1 MAVEHTD
8 TSVEVPA
15 LPADWDGEPR
25 SIVFFIP
32 APQPLAFPDGS
43 TFELERDEDVQ
54 WLEGVAQVPTSPV
67 AQWVNPKINSG
78 KNFVSFRVWRLP
90 ENVVLDV
97 SDSNRAFEVLNK
109 VIGRS
114 RSLDS
119 TRKSMSDPRILP
131 LDVTSH
137 ATVFE
142 AVTPLLPSYIDG
154 RVDANQS
161 ISDAFDR
168 CLESLYELY
177 RAYVSATAHVRVRS
191 LTRRTVSPFIPWTT
205 RDPFSFSLGGPGIF
219 NANMADTA
227 AVGAVGTMSDDDLE
241 RMLFILQRGRQG
253 GPGADRAGV
262 AVENARRAQRSFYV
276 DADYSVC
283 VIWAYAWI
291 ETLCDG
297 LLMVS
302 AWEAERDVEEVATWF
317 DVGFVKR
324 VKTHFPKL
332 FGGRWRPDDSAS
344 LFGNWERTVA
354 QMRHRIIH
362 ANHRASEKDATRAL
376 DACGDLEAYAK
387 KRLAQKRHKHPRT
400 ALIFLGRPGLERR
413 QAFDSHM
420 AEVFEQAAHEPL
432 WLASYADYAAE
443 VDRLTRF

>member
-8 TSVEVPA
+8 TGVEAPA
-15 LPADWDGEPR
+15 LPADWNGESR
-25 SIVFFIP
+25 FVIFFIP

-54 WLEGVAQVPTSPV
+54 WLDGVAQVPTGPV
-67 AQWVNPKINSG
+67 TQWVNPKINPG

-90 ENVVLDV
+90 EDVVLDI
-97 SDSNRAFEVLNK
+97 SDSNRAFEILNK

-114 RSLDS
+114 RSPDA
-119 TRKSMSDPRILP
+119 TRKSVSEPHILP
-131 LDVTSH
+131 LGVTSH

-154 RVDANQS
+154 RVDASKS

-168 CLESLYELY
+168 CLESLNELY
-177 RAYVSATAHVRVRS
+177 RAYVSTTADVRVRS
-191 LTRRTVSPFIPWTT
+191 LTRRTVSPVIPWTT
-205 RDPFSFSLGGPGIF
+205 RDPSSLSLGGPGIF
-219 NANMADTA
+219 NANMADTT
-227 AVGAVGTMSDDDLE
+227 AVGPVGTMSDDDLE
-241 RMLFILQRGRQG
+241 RMLLVLGRGRQG
-253 GPGADRAGV
+253 GPEADRAGV

-291 ETLCDG
+291 EALCDG

-324 VKTHFPKL
+324 VKIHFPKV
-332 FGGRWRPDDSAS
+332 FGGMWRPENSAS
-344 LFGNWERTVA
+344 IFGKWERTVA

-362 ANHRASEKDATRAL
+362 ANHRASEKDAAQAL

-387 KRLAQKRHKHPRT
+387 KRLAQKRHEYPRT

-413 QAFDSHM
+413 QAFDSYM
-420 AEVFEQAAHEPL
+420 AEVSEQGAHEPS

-443 VDRLTRF
+443 VDQLTRF

>member
-1 MAVEHTD
+1 MAVERTD
-8 TSVEVPA
+8 TGAEAPPI
-15 LPADWDGEPR
+15 PADWDGEPR
-25 SIVFFIP
+25 FIVFFIP
-32 APQPLAFPDGS
+32 APQPLTFPHGS
-43 TFELERDEDVQ
+43 TFALERDEDVQ
-54 WLEGVAQVPTSPV
+54 WLDGAAHLPTADAPMWANVPI
-67 AQWVNPKINSG
+67 NPG
-78 KNFVSFRVWRLP
+78 KNVVSFHVWRLP

-168 CLESLYELY
+168 CLESLDELY
-177 RAYVSATAHVRVRS
+177 RAYVSATADVRVRS
-191 LTRRTVSPFIPWTT
+191 LTRRTVSPVIPWTT
-205 RDPFSFSLGGPGIF
+205 RAPFSLSLGGPGIF
-219 NANMADTA
+219 NANMADTT
-227 AVGAVGTMSDDDLE
+227 AVGAVGTMSDEDLNK
-241 RMLFILQRGRQG
+241 MLVILGRSRQG
-253 GPGADRAGV
+253 GPQADRAGV
-262 AVENARRAQRSFYV
+262 AAEHARRAQRSFYV

-283 VIWAYAWI
+283 IVWAYAWI
-291 ETLCDG
+291 EALCDG

-324 VKTHFPKL
+324 VKTHFPKV
-332 FGGRWRPDDSAS
+332 FGGRWRPDDSTS
-344 LFGNWERTVA
+344 LFGKWERMVA

-362 ANHRASEKDATRAL
+362 ANHRASEKDAARAL

-387 KRLAQKRHKHPRT
+387 KRLAQKRHMYPRT

-413 QAFDSHM
+413 QAFDSYM
-420 AEVFEQAAHEPL
+420 AGVSEQEAYEPS

-443 VDRLTRF
+443 VEQLTRF